1 MKKEI
6 KKLRPVYLEKSF
18 YDKQVA
24 KADRLGLS
32 FSSYV
37 KMCLIDDF
45 LKGDQAKHNEVL
57 GEVSGTVWIVQDTM
71 SGMIAGMFDSQIKA
85 IKYTD
90 KNKGMAIINMEVT

>member
-37 KMCLIDDF
+37 KMCLIDS
-45 LKGDQAKHNEVL
+45 KR
-57 GEVSGTVWIVQDTM
+57 
-71 SGMIAGMFDSQIKA
+71 
-85 IKYTD
+85 
-90 KNKGMAIINMEVT
+90 

>member
-18 YDKQVA
+18 YEKQVV

-37 KMCLIDDF
+37 KMCLIDS
-45 LKGDQAKHNEVL
+45 KR
-57 GEVSGTVWIVQDTM
+57 
-71 SGMIAGMFDSQIKA
+71 
-85 IKYTD
+85 
-90 KNKGMAIINMEVT
+90 